1 MSCHYPV
8 SSAARER
15 GFSLIGAIFV
25 LVVLALIG
33 AFMITI
39 GTVQQTTVSQ
49 AVQASRASHAARSG
63 IEWGIAQAL
72 NAATRAATCGAPPP
86 PNPTTAP
93 AATTLTLSG
102 PGLDGFTVAVT
113 CNYSRHQ
120 ETSECFNVYRI
131 TARAQSGA
139 FGEPHY
145 VSRDI
150 ETRVTDY
157 GLGPSPPPCF

>member
-1 MSCHYPV
+1 MSRHHLMRYSV
-8 SSAARER
+8 RER
-15 GFSLIGAIFV
+15 GFSLVAAIFV

-33 AFMITI
+33 AFMVTI
-39 GTVQQTTVSQ
+39 GSVQRTTVSQ

-63 IEWGIAQAL
+63 IEWSIAQAL
-72 NAATRAATCGAPPP
+72 NVASRAATCGGPPP

-93 AATTLTLSG
+93 VLPPLTLTG
-102 PGLDGFTVAVT
+102 PGLDGFAVTVT

-120 ETSECFNVYRI
+120 ERNECFNVYRI

-139 FGEPHY
+139 FGDPHY
-145 VSRDI
+145 VSRDL

-157 GLGPSPPPCF
+157 VSGASPCP